1 VNDPVTR
8 VLRPLI
14 ASSARRWPRVDTLLA
29 LGVVLAILVGVV
41 LFFAKFPSATIGGNA
56 TAAPP
61 TAGGAGVPNV
71 IGMRLTDAIPALQR
85 SGYEA
90 SWDFDAKLSGAPCTV
105 QREQPAAGA
114 AAARGTRIALT
125 YVPGSGC
132 VPKSD

>member
-1 VNDPVTR
+1 MNDPVTR

-14 ASSARRWPRVDTLLA
+14 ASSASRWPRIDTLLA
-29 LGVVLAILVGVV
+29 LGVVLAILIGVV
-41 LFFAKFPSATIGGNA
+41 LFFAKFPSATIGGNP
-56 TAAPP
+56 TAAP
-61 TAGGAGVPNV
+61 TAAVAGVPNV
-71 IGMRLTDAIPALQR
+71 IGMRLMDAIPALQR

-105 QREQPAAGA
+105 QREQPAAGTI
-114 AAARGTRIALT
+114 AARGTRIALT